1 MQDIQ
6 LHRATTAD
14 VDILVDMRILFGNE
28 LVGEQDEDTE
38 RQTRMAL
45 LEYFM
50 EELNRSCICRYAMVD
65 GEVAST
71 ACVVLR
77 RQPPSLKN
85 QSGRWGYFMNV
96 YTVPEYRRR
105 GLSAMVLQ
113 QLEKDAAEMGVT
125 AFELHATEAGAPVYE
140 AIGYKIHAEPTYRK
154 FI

>member
-1 MQDIQ
+1 MQKIR

-14 VDILVDMRILFGNE
+14 IDILVDMRILFGNE

-38 RQTRMAL
+38 RQIRMAL

-50 EELNRSCICRYAMVD
+50 EELNRGCICRYAIVD
-65 GEVAST
+65 GEVASI

-77 RQPPSLKN
+77 RQPPSIKN
-85 QSGRWGYFMNV
+85 RSGKWGYFMNV

-140 AIGYKIHAEPTYRK
+140 KVGYVIHGEPTYRK